1 MGLRLEAELEGEV
14 GALTEPVTGK
24 REDGLQQDQT
34 RLKVRSDGV
43 FCHAGQSEAGK
54 EPRVDFNIFANQREM
69 LDFSP
74 RESTARHSHVDV
86 ILDEVAHNK
95 IVTELGKVHGRV
107 LVFGQDVA
115 VSPILQQEAHYISI
129 PSFASLM

>member
-1 MGLRLEAELEGEV
+1 M
-14 GALTEPVTGK
+14 TGK

-43 FCHAGQSEAGK
+43 FCHAGQSEEK
-54 EPRVDFNIFANQREM
+54 KQLRVDFKIDQIETF
-69 LDFSP
+69 DFSP
-74 RESTARHSHVDV
+74 HESIVRHSHVDV
-86 ILDEVAHNK
+86 ILYEVTHNK
-95 IVTELGKVHGRV
+95 IVTELGKVHGCV

>member
-1 MGLRLEAELEGEV
+1 MVSSATLESLRPERSPQLIS
-14 GALTEPVTGK
+14 TYSRPK
-24 REDGLQQDQT
+24 RET
-34 RLKVRSDGV
+34 
-43 FCHAGQSEAGK
+43 
-54 EPRVDFNIFANQREM
+54 

-74 RESTARHSHVDV
+74 RESIVRHSHVDV
-86 ILDEVAHNK
+86 ILYEVAHNE